1 MPSLLTTAVLAFL
14 LSLALTPA
22 LIVLLRRLPVPP
34 RRRPPAAAPRL
45 GGLAVIA
52 AAALA
57 LFLPGWLHWP
67 LLGMGANDLLLR
79 LGPPTLLVLLVG
91 IADDCWNLR
100 PWWKLAG
107 QLVAALWVVR
117 EGFRVNA
124 ILYHNLG
131 GGLAG
136 LLAVLWLLGCTN
148 AFNLI
153 DGLDGLATGLA
164 LFATGTVLAHAVL
177 IGEPGLAI
185 VMGAL
190 FGALAAFLLFN
201 FPPASI
207 YLGDAGSLTI
217 GFLLGCMAL
226 AWANKA
232 TTAVGLLAPMLA
244 MFVPMVDTGVA
255 ILRRG
260 LAGQPLFGGDQRHIH
275 HRLLRR
281 GLTPRGAVLVLY
293 GAASL
298 GAAAALLLA
307 DVRQRHTFS
316 LVILLFVALTALGVH
331 QLRYVEFS
339 GMGRLL
345 RRGGFDPRRGL
356 TAQIALRHWS
366 QEIAAAS
373 DWPALWECLCQAAA
387 ALDFHGLEFLPAPPT
402 PGDWRRLQRLSERF
416 PTPRDG
422 GFQGWVCQLPLAA
435 RGTVMFWRALDPEH
449 PGFSDELA
457 AVLGAAAGRRLET
470 LAEPARRAA
479 GAGLG

>member
-22 LIVLLRRLPVPP
+22 LIVLLRRLPLPFH
-34 RRRPPAAAPRL
+34 RRAPAAAPRL
-45 GGLAVIA
+45 GGLAVVV

-67 LLGMGANDLLLR
+67 MVGAGANDLLLR

-91 IADDCWNLR
+91 VADDCWNL
-100 PWWKLAG
+100 PPLAKLAG
-107 QLVAALWVVR
+107 QLVAAVWVVS

-131 GGLAG
+131 GVLAS

-232 TTAVGLLAPMLA
+232 TTAVGLLAPLLA
-244 MFVPMVDTGVA
+244 MFVPVLDTAVA

-316 LVILLFVALTALGVH
+316 LVILLFVALTVLGVH
-331 QLRYVEFS
+331 QLRYAEFS
-339 GMGRLL
+339 SVGRLL
-345 RRGGFDPRRGL
+345 RRGLDPRRGVS
-356 TAQIALRHWS
+356 AQIALRHWS
-366 QEIAAAS
+366 QEMTAAN
-373 DWPALWECLCQAAA
+373 DWPALWDCLCQAAA
-387 ALDFHGLEFLPAPPT
+387 ALDFHGLEFLPTPPT
-402 PGDWRRLQRLSERF
+402 PADWRRQRRLQEQAAA
-416 PTPRDG
+416 PHDP
-422 GFQGWVCQLPLAA
+422 GFQGWVCHLPLAA
-435 RGTVMFWRALDPEH
+435 RGTVIFWRALDPEH
-449 PGFSDELA
+449 PAFSDELA
-457 AVLGAAAGRRLET
+457 AVLGAAAGHRLEALT
-470 LAEPARRAA
+470 APARRATAA
-479 GAGLG
+479 G